1 MKGLDVT
8 NQSQKIFLHLLCYVG
23 FSQPGLLFAACQYPL
38 CSSAQLVQL
47 DVSISCQ
54 RDR

>member
-1 MKGLDVT
+1 MKGLDVPD
-8 NQSQKIFLHLLCYVG
+8 QSQQIFLHLLFYVG
-23 FSQPGLLFAACQYPL
+23 FSQPSLLFAACQYPL
-38 CSSAQLVQL
+38 CSSTQLVRL